1 VARSPN
7 RGHPVTRATPRAS
20 SDIQI
25 PCFAKINL
33 DLRVLHKR
41 PDQFHELRTIFQ
53 AISLHDTLRIEFE
66 RARRTEL
73 ELDST
78 IEIEQNIVLK
88 AARAVLDVLKVSARV
103 RFWLRK
109 NIPMGAG
116 LGGGSS
122 NAAAVLIALPSLAG
136 KRIERG
142 LLHGLAAELGS
153 DVPFFLYGGT
163 ALGLGRGTELY
174 PLPDQPAGYAAVV
187 ADGTHVSTA
196 EAYRGLNRS
205 LGLSAPDVVTNALT
219 STDLSP
225 ILREFQSVAWELDSL
240 PASQLTLHNDFEDAV
255 FAAHPELAAALKK
268 LKVLGANPARMTGSG
283 SALFGLFDS
292 FEQARTAAGQFQ
304 KGQAQAVRFLSRPQY
319 RARWL
324 RALGP
329 SGAHSMFASAS
340 LRG

>member
-1 VARSPN
+1 VAAARP
-7 RGHPVTRATPRAS
+7 
-20 SDIQI
+20 DIDV

-53 AISLHDTLRIEFE
+53 TISLHDTLGIEFE
-66 RARRTEL
+66 RARLTEL
-73 ELDST
+73 RLDST
-78 IEIEQNIVLK
+78 IEIEDNIVLK
-88 AARAVLDVLKVSARV
+88 AARAVLDLMNVSARV
-103 RFWLRK
+103 RFRLRK

-122 NAAAVLIALPSLAG
+122 NAAAVLLALPAVAG
-136 KRIERG
+136 KRVELGR
-142 LLHGLAAELGS
+142 LHAIAAELGS

-163 ALGLGRGTELY
+163 ALGIGRGTELY
-174 PLPDQPAGYAAVV
+174 PLPDQPAGYATVV
-187 ADGTHVSTA
+187 ANGTHVSTA

-205 LGLSAPDVVTNALT
+205 MGLSSADLVTNALT
-219 STDLSP
+219 SPDLSP
-225 ILREFQSVAWELDSL
+225 ILREFQSVAWELDRLS
-240 PASQLTLHNDFEDAV
+240 ANQLALHNDFEEGV

-268 LKVLGANPARMTGSG
+268 LRRLGADPARMTGSG

-292 FEQARTAAGQFQ
+292 LADARTAARQFQ

-329 SGAHSMFASAS
+329 SGANSVFASAS
-340 LRG
+340 

>member
-1 VARSPN
+1 MARSPN
-7 RGHPVTRATPRAS
+7 RGHSVTRATAAAT
-20 SDIQI
+20 SDVEV

-53 AISLHDTLRIEFE
+53 TISLRDTLRIQFE

-73 ELDST
+73 RLDSSV
-78 IEIEQNIVLK
+78 EIEQNIVLK
-88 AARAVLDVLKVSARV
+88 AARAVLDVLNVSARV

-109 NIPMGAG
+109 SIPMGAG

-122 NAAAVLIALPSLAG
+122 NAAAVLVALPALAG
-136 KRIERG
+136 KPLERSR
-142 LLHGLAAELGS
+142 LHGIAAELGS

-174 PLPDQPAGYAAVV
+174 PLPDQPAGYATVV

-196 EAYRGLNRS
+196 EAYRGLKRS
-205 LGLSAPDVVTNALT
+205 MGLSSADLVTNALT
-219 STDLSP
+219 SPDLSP
-225 ILREFQSVAWELDSL
+225 ILREFQSVAWELDRL
-240 PASQLTLHNDFEDAV
+240 PASQLALHNDFEDAV
-255 FAAHPELAAALKK
+255 FSAHPELAAALRK
-268 LKVLGANPARMTGSG
+268 LRRLGANPARMTGSG

-292 FEQARTAAGQFQ
+292 LAEARTAASQFQ

-324 RALGP
+324 RALGS
-329 SGAHSMFASAS
+329 SGAHSVFASAS

>member
-1 VARSPN
+1 MPAAACDV
-7 RGHPVTRATPRAS
+7 
-20 SDIQI
+20 QI

-41 PDQFHELRTIFQ
+41 PDHFHELRTIFQ
-53 AISLHDTLRIEFE
+53 TISLHDTLRIEFE

-73 ELDST
+73 GLDST
-78 IEIEQNIVLK
+78 IQIEQNIVLK
-88 AARAVLDVLKVSARV
+88 AARAVLDLLNVSARV
-103 RFWLRK
+103 RFWLQK

-122 NAAAVLIALPSLAG
+122 NAAAVLLALPALAG
-136 KRIERG
+136 KRIKREE
-142 LLHGLAAELGS
+142 LHPIAAELGS

-174 PLPDQPAGYAAVV
+174 PLPDQPACYVTVV

-205 LGLSAPDVVTNALT
+205 MGLSAADVATNALT
-219 STDLSP
+219 SPDLSP
-225 ILREFQSVAWELDSL
+225 ILREFQSVAWELDRL
-240 PASQLTLHNDFEDAV
+240 PASQLTLHNDFENAV
-255 FAAHPELAAALKK
+255 FAAHPELAAALNR
-268 LKVLGANPARMTGSG
+268 LRRLGANPARMTGSG

-292 FEQARTAAGQFQ
+292 LAQARTAARQFQ
-304 KGQAQAVRFLSRPQY
+304 KGQAQAVRFLSRPHY

-324 RALGP
+324 KALGQ
-329 SGAHSMFASAS
+329 SGAKSVFASAS
-340 LRG
+340 LKG